1 MAAAGSAFDGTFILF
16 FGINQ
21 KFSDSGVKLAIAS
34 VLYIKP
40 LKDSGDIGYPFLIS
54 HEFVC
59 SEQAIPCE
67 CVGIRMFIDR
77 ISVSVI
83 TLNLIPL
90 HVPVFP
96 GFYADIVVLVKTIV
110 DAYTPDAVRRM
121 SLSQASGSSCIAFVL
136 DPVKTDV
143 QGMDGNEKL
152 GGNSMCRISIPG
164 ESHICRRNAFNH
176 LAQSFMFRSKIFR
189 ENHVKFDRAG
199 EGRSLFGFHFN
210 GYFPSGLLDLFFT
223 GTRIYLKCYR
233 VITIGDFSQT
243 AFKQLFSL
251 NHFPLNLIL
260 RLQQKRLFT
269 VQGNGDRFSNA
280 DFSALSVFL
289 LLFFRRVFV
298 TGQFGGTVLRFRYQ
312 FHDIGKFLIFGMKKG
327 KR

>member
-21 KFSDSGVKLAIAS
+21 KFSDSGVKQAIAS

-40 LKDSGDIGYPFLIS
+40 LKDSGDIGYPLFIPHKL
-54 HEFVC
+54 VC

-110 DAYTPDAVRRM
+110 DTYTPDAVRRM
-121 SLSQASGSSCIAFVL
+121 SLSQASGSSCIAFVFFNYI

-143 QGMDGNEKL
+143 QGMDGDEKL
-152 GGNSMCRISIPG
+152 GGNSMCRISIPWK
-164 ESHICRRNAFNH
+164 SHICRRNAFNH
-176 LAQSFMFRSKIFR
+176 PAQSFMFRSKMFR
-189 ENHVKFDRAG
+189 ENHVKFNRAG
-199 EGRSLFGFHFN
+199 EGCSLFCFHFN
-210 GYFPSGLLDLFFT
+210 GYFPSGLLNLFFT
-223 GTRIYLKCYR
+223 GARIYLKCYR

-251 NHFPLNLIL
+251 NHFPLDLIL
-260 RLQQKRLFT
+260 RLQ
-269 VQGNGDRFSNA
+269 
-280 DFSALSVFL
+280 
-289 LLFFRRVFV
+289 
-298 TGQFGGTVLRFRYQ
+298 
-312 FHDIGKFLIFGMKKG
+312 
-327 KR
+327 